1 MGWLFSPRWGNKEE
15 LRRHLIDDN
24 GLKTIK
30 SCWKGNNLWAVQEC
44 TEGKYA
50 GQKFIALYLCR
61 NGGKYEG
68 WDYKDMDETA
78 GPYYYNCPLSYL
90 DMVPDPMT
98 THSTPW
104 RERVR
109 KYWAKA
115 NQKLQLGQMIRY
127 GGNEYQVTRVLEGK
141 RGYMVSNQCY
151 DYRLTQA
158 MVKRV
163 EVLA

>member
-1 MGWLFSPRWGNKEE
+1 MGWLFGWNTRKE
-15 LRRHLIDDN
+15 LADHLIQGN
-24 GLKTIK
+24 GVHTLKH
-30 SCWKGNNLWAVQEC
+30 CFAGNNLWAVQEVD
-44 TEGKYA
+44 TTDGKRIR
-50 GQKFIALYLCR
+50 FLALYLIKGR
-61 NGGKYEG
+61 NNSRDG
-68 WDYKDMDETA
+68 WGYKDMDETA